1 MRKIIFILALALVF
15 GLSFY
20 VVESKAEHPM
30 GPEFAG
36 PGYGAIA
43 KVTGPER
50 LLTEDQ
56 AKTMFENYIKSTG
69 NPDLR
74 LGRIE
79 DIGVSFKGEILNK
92 DNSVVDEILL
102 NKKTGTMRSAC

>member
-1 MRKIIFILALALVF
+1 MKKTIFILALALVF
-15 GLSFY
+15 GLTFY
-20 VVESKAEHPM
+20 VAESKAEHPM
-30 GPEFAG
+30 GPEFTG
-36 PGYGAIA
+36 PGYGSAA
-43 KVTGPER
+43 KVTSPDKP
-50 LLTEDQ
+50 LTENE

-102 NKKTGTMRSAC
+102 NKKTGTMRSVC

>member
-1 MRKIIFILALALVF
+1 MKKIIFILALALVF

-30 GPEFAG
+30 GPEFTG
-36 PGYGAIA
+36 PGYGATA

-50 LLTEDQ
+50 LLTETE
-56 AKTMFENYIKSTG
+56 ARTMFENYIKSTG

>member
-1 MRKIIFILALALVF
+1 MKRTIFVFALVLVF
-15 GLSFY
+15 GLTFY

-36 PGYGAIA
+36 PGYGSVA
-43 KVTGPER
+43 KTTGSDK

-69 NPDLR
+69 NPDLK

-79 DIGVSFKGEILNK
+79 DVGVSFKAEILNK
-92 DNSVVDEILL
+92 DSSVADELLL
-102 NKKTGTMRSAC
+102 NKKTGSIRSSC

>member
-1 MRKIIFILALALVF
+1 MKKTIFILALALVF
-15 GLSFY
+15 GLTFY
-20 VVESKAEHPM
+20 VAESKAEHPM
-30 GPEFAG
+30 GPEFSG
-36 PGYGAIA
+36 PGYGSVSKA
-43 KVTGPER
+43 TGPAKA
-50 LLTEDQ
+50 LTENE

-92 DNSVVDEILL
+92 DNSVVDEVLL

>member
-1 MRKIIFILALALVF
+1 MKKTILVLAVALVF
-15 GLSFY
+15 GLTFY
-20 VVESKAEHPM
+20 AIESRAEHPM
-30 GPEFAG
+30 GPELTG
-36 PGYGAIA
+36 HGYGSVS
-43 KVTGPER
+43 KVTGPDKPLNGNE
-50 LLTEDQ
+50 
-56 AKTMFENYIKSTG
+56 AKTTFENYIKSTG

-102 NKKTGTMRSAC
+102 NKKTGTMRSVC

>member
-1 MRKIIFILALALVF
+1 MKKTLFVLVAVLVF
-15 GLSFY
+15 GLTFY

-30 GPEFAG
+30 GPEFTG
-36 PGYGAIA
+36 PGYGSIA
-43 KVTGPER
+43 KATGPEK
-50 LLTEDQ
+50 LLTEDE
-56 AKTMFENYIKSTG
+56 AETMFENYIKSTG

-79 DIGVSFKGEILNK
+79 DVGVSFKAEILNK
-92 DNSVVDEILL
+92 DNSAADEILL